1 MSSDFKNLFIGA
13 DNSKRTKSNLI
24 AKKTL
29 SILTRYHLSLMPAF
43 KEYKEAKSKYLSSK
57 SLSILT
63 NPYPLN

>member
-29 SILTRYHLSLMPAF
+29 SIPIRYHFSLMLAF
-43 KEYKEAKSKYLSSK
+43 KEYKEAKANYLS
-57 SLSILT
+57 
-63 NPYPLN
+63 